1 MKMVWI
7 IIASSLIVAGILVFV
22 VAITASNFNFNQ
34 MLNSKYET
42 NTYEITD
49 SFDSFSID
57 VDTADIK
64 FVPSEDGK
72 CKVVCYE
79 QPKIKHSVA
88 VKDGALNIGVVD
100 VRKWYEHIGINIE
113 KSSITV
119 YLPATEYKAFKLNTH
134 TGDIEIPSVFGFESI
149 EIKASTADVDCK
161 ASSYGLLK
169 IETSTGD
176 IELENV
182 SAGELA
188 LSVSTG
194 KIDAE
199 NINCNG
205 NVSIYVSTGKTEL
218 NNLNCKN
225 FTSEGDTGGIT
236 LTDVVVSERLSVTRD
251 TGDVWLENSDAKE
264 LSVKTSTGDVRG
276 SLRTSKIFMV
286 ETSTGKVKVPEST
299 TGGKC
304 KINTSTGDISIVI
317 K

>member
-57 VDTADIK
+57 VDTADIR

-88 VKDGALNIGVVD
+88 VKDGALNIEVVD

-119 YLPATEYKAFKLNTH
+119 YLPTTEYKAFKLNTH
-134 TGDIEIPSVFGFESI
+134 TGDIEIPSAFGFESI

-161 ASSYGLLK
+161 ASTSGLMK
-169 IETSTGD
+169 ITTSTGD
-176 IELENV
+176 IEVENA
-182 SAGELA
+182 SIGELA

-194 KIDAE
+194 DIDAK
-199 NINCNG
+199 NINCGTNAW
-205 NVSIYVSTGKTEL
+205 IYVSTGDSEVE
-218 NNLNCKN
+218 NLKCKN
-225 FTSEGDTGGIT
+225 FTSDGGTGHIT
-236 LTDVVVSERLSVTRD
+236 LTDVLVSEKMSIVRT
-251 TGDVWLENSDAKE
+251 TGDVTFENSDANE
-264 LSVKTSTGDVRG
+264 ISVKVGTGDVRG